1 MVNYTCDRCE
11 KVFSDKTKYSLHISR
26 KNPCKKIG
34 FIQKKEEHLPE
45 DDIEENVIKVVDSFS
60 NYCRLCKCNYRNEES
75 SMTFV
80 EHLLEKHQIRKMEKI
95 FRFTKKTSGVTL
107 FENEKEAGDIVI
119 IGFQSGKGVLFTTTN
134 LHNLQRHKKD
144 KYRNMSSWT
153 YYPCKN
159 IPLFK
164 LEWNQFI
171 KSNVD
176 ENEEEY
182 PIIWLE
188 SEVIKIVKKINQQEW
203 IEKTECSYREGF
215 YYECPFCHET
225 VCEIEEI
232 ESHLIKSHRFLKHDT
247 SKLELNSE
255 QENHL
260 LAIIHDPHSKTEL
273 IQRNPIE
280 EHLCKYCHTAF
291 VSSFLLQKHMKEKCR
306 RSAFYLENDTNI
318 DDLMERNE
326 KLRMENELLKEALI
340 SNQEMMKDQNET
352 LKKSVSYVKTTNIIQ
367 NNNILFNVNDF
378 GKEDLSHIEGEFVED
393 VIQQMSTNSLIKFI
407 EEVHY
412 GNPRNCNVII
422 PPQSKDQQEN
432 MLLLKKGDRWIMDSR
447 QNVLDDMITINIER
461 ITDVYDEINIKLT
474 EEVQTNFQNYVA
486 GADQRMIR
494 DEAISETE
502 NLIKRR
508 QPMNKFLLENAR
520 IQQNQFIDG
529 QWSNSI
535 DTSLPMIQ
543 MDAGNMS
550 EKQIM
555 NWMDGPSTQIQMIQ
569 KERPTLLDKVRN
581 KK

>member
-1 MVNYTCDRCE
+1 
-11 KVFSDKTKYSLHISR
+11 
-26 KNPCKKIG
+26 
-34 FIQKKEEHLPE
+34 
-45 DDIEENVIKVVDSFS
+45 
-60 NYCRLCKCNYRNEES
+60 
-75 SMTFV
+75 
-80 EHLLEKHQIRKMEKI
+80 
-95 FRFTKKTSGVTL
+95 
-107 FENEKEAGDIVI
+107 
-119 IGFQSGKGVLFTTTN
+119 
-134 LHNLQRHKKD
+134 
-144 KYRNMSSWT
+144 
-153 YYPCKN
+153 
-159 IPLFK
+159 
-164 LEWNQFI
+164 
-171 KSNVD
+171 
-176 ENEEEY
+176 
-182 PIIWLE
+182 
-188 SEVIKIVKKINQQEW
+188 
-203 IEKTECSYREGF
+203 
-215 YYECPFCHET
+215 
-225 VCEIEEI
+225 
-232 ESHLIKSHRFLKHDT
+232 
-247 SKLELNSE
+247 
-255 QENHL
+255 
-260 LAIIHDPHSKTEL
+260 
-273 IQRNPIE
+273 
-280 EHLCKYCHTAF
+280 
-291 VSSFLLQKHMKEKCR
+291 
-306 RSAFYLENDTNI
+306 
-318 DDLMERNE
+318 
-326 KLRMENELLKEALI
+326 
-340 SNQEMMKDQNET
+340 MKDQNET